1 MGSFSGKQQ
10 SEEAI
15 AKTREGTQRYWTPER
30 RAEASRRKR
39 GLKNTGEPAT
49 GYSIILQYK
58 PYRVLHGQQGH
69 PLAHRGAVREH
80 RKVLYDA
87 VGPGP
92 HECHWG
98 CGRLMEWGGR
108 QGIHAD
114 HVNGDTL
121 DNRIENLV
129 VSCPTCN
136 KRRSK
141 AGNPIDWRS

>member
-1 MGSFSGKQQ
+1 MGSFSGHQHT
-10 SEEAI
+10 EEAI

-30 RAEASRRKR
+30 RAEVSRQRRGRKP
-39 GLKNTGEPAT
+39 NGEPAT
-49 GYSIILQYK
+49 GHTIFWQYK
-58 PYRVLHGQQGH
+58 PYRVLTGQHDH

-80 RKVLYDA
+80 RKVLYDEI
-87 VGPGP
+87 GPGP

-98 CGRLMEWGGR
+98 CGRLLEWGGR

-114 HVNGDTL
+114 HLDGDTL
-121 DNRIENLV
+121 NNSIKNLV

-141 AGNPIDWRS
+141 AGNPIDWRK